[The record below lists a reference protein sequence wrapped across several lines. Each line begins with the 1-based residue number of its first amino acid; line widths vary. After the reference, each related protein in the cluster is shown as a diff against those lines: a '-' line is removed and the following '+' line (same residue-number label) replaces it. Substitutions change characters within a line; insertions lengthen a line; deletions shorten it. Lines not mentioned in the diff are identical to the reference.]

1 MKKKIL
7 NTLLF
12 IIIII
17 SVTGCNKTANNK
29 TANVSEEQLNNIND
43 KIIAY
48 FSSDNAEYNNLSFNY
63 VDTINK
69 KVVVGLLNNS
79 KEEQER
85 FKKLVVDSEYIVFIE
100 GVKLIN
106 NSN

>member
-17 SVTGCNKTANNK
+17 SVTGCNKIANI
-29 TANVSEEQLNNIND
+29 SEEQLNNIND

-100 GVKLIN
+100 GVKLID

>member
-7 NTLLF
+7 NTILF
-12 IIIII
+12 IVIII
-17 SVTGCNKTANNK
+17 SVTGCNK

-48 FSSDNAEYNNLSFNY
+48 FSSNNAEYNNLSFNY

-100 GVKLIN
+100 GGKLIN

>member
-1 MKKKIL
+1 MNKKIL
-7 NTLLF
+7 NTILF
-12 IIIII
+12 VVIII
-17 SVTGCNKTANNK
+17 SVTGCSKNT
-29 TANVSEEQLNNIND
+29 NVSEEQLNNIND

-100 GVKLIN
+100 GGKLIN

>member
-7 NTLLF
+7 NTILF
-12 IIIII
+12 IIIIIII
-17 SVTGCNKTANNK
+17 SVTGCSKNT
-29 TANVSEEQLNNIND
+29 NVSEEQLNNIND

-48 FSSDNAEYNNLSFNY
+48 FSSDNVEYNNLSFNY

-69 KVVVGLLNNS
+69 KVVVGLLDNS
-79 KEEQER
+79 KEEQEK

-100 GVKLIN
+100 GGKLIN

>member
-17 SVTGCNKTANNK
+17 SVTGCNK

-85 FKKLVVDSEYIVFIE
+85 FKKLVLDSKDIVFIE
-100 GVKLIN
+100 GGKLIN

>member
-7 NTLLF
+7 NTILF
-12 IIIII
+12 IVIII
-17 SVTGCNKTANNK
+17 SVTGCNKTANI
-29 TANVSEEQLNNIND
+29 SEEQLNNIND

-100 GVKLIN
+100 GGKLID

>member
-1 MKKKIL
+1 MNKKIL
-7 NTLLF
+7 NTILF
-12 IIIII
+12 VVIII
-17 SVTGCNKTANNK
+17 SVTGCSKNT
-29 TANVSEEQLNNIND
+29 NVSEEQLNNIND

-48 FSSDNAEYNNLSFNY
+48 FSSNNAEYNNLSFNY

-100 GVKLIN
+100 GGKLIN

>member
-7 NTLLF
+7 NTILF

-17 SVTGCNKTANNK
+17 SVTGCNK

-79 KEEQER
+79 KEEQEK

-100 GVKLIN
+100 GVKLID

>member
-17 SVTGCNKTANNK
+17 SVTGCNK

-85 FKKLVVDSEYIVFIE
+85 FKKLVVDSKYIVFIE
-100 GVKLIN
+100 GGKLID

>member
-7 NTLLF
+7 NTILF
-12 IIIII
+12 VVIII
-17 SVTGCNKTANNK
+17 SVIGCSKNT
-29 TANVSEEQLNNIND
+29 NVSEEQLNNIND

-69 KVVVGLLNNS
+69 KVVVGLLDNS
-79 KEEQER
+79 KEEQKK

-100 GVKLIN
+100 GGKLIN

>member
-17 SVTGCNKTANNK
+17 SVTGCNK

-79 KEEQER
+79 KEEKER

>member
-7 NTLLF
+7 NTILF
-12 IIIII
+12 MVIII
-17 SVTGCNKTANNK
+17 SVTGCNKTANI
-29 TANVSEEQLNNIND
+29 SEEQLNNIND

-48 FSSDNAEYNNLSFNY
+48 FSSDTAEYNNLSFNY

-100 GVKLIN
+100 GGKLIN

>member
-17 SVTGCNKTANNK
+17 CVTGCSKNT
-29 TANVSEEQLNNIND
+29 NVSEEQLNNIND

-100 GVKLIN
+100 GGKLID

>member
-1 MKKKIL
+1 MNKKIL
-7 NTLLF
+7 NTILF
-12 IIIII
+12 VVIII
-17 SVTGCNKTANNK
+17 SVTGCNK

-100 GVKLIN
+100 GGKLIN

>member
-7 NTLLF
+7 NTILF
-12 IIIII
+12 IVIII
-17 SVTGCNKTANNK
+17 SVTGCNK

-100 GVKLIN
+100 GGKLIN

>member
-17 SVTGCNKTANNK
+17 SVTGCNK

-79 KEEQER
+79 KEEQEK

-100 GVKLIN
+100 GGKLID

>member
-17 SVTGCNKTANNK
+17 SVTGCNK

-79 KEEQER
+79 KEEQEI

-100 GVKLIN
+100 GGKLID

>member
-17 SVTGCNKTANNK
+17 SVTGCNK

-85 FKKLVVDSEYIVFIE
+85 FKKLVVDSEYIVFIK
-100 GVKLIN
+100 GGKLIN

>member
-7 NTLLF
+7 NTILF

-17 SVTGCNKTANNK
+17 CVTGCSKNANI
-29 TANVSEEQLNNIND
+29 SEEQLNNIND

-48 FSSDNAEYNNLSFNY
+48 FSSDNVEYNNLSFNY

-69 KVVVGLLNNS
+69 KVVVGLLDNS
-79 KEEQER
+79 KEEQEK

-100 GVKLIN
+100 GGKLIN

>member
-1 MKKKIL
+1 MKEKIL

-17 SVTGCNKTANNK
+17 SVTGCNK

>member
-7 NTLLF
+7 NTILF
-12 IIIII
+12 MVIII
-17 SVTGCNKTANNK
+17 SVTGCNKTANI
-29 TANVSEEQLNNIND
+29 SEEQLNNIND

-100 GVKLIN
+100 GGKLIN

>member
-17 SVTGCNKTANNK
+17 SVTGCSKTANNK

-100 GVKLIN
+100 GGKLID

>member
-7 NTLLF
+7 NTILF

-17 SVTGCNKTANNK
+17 SVTGCSKNT
-29 TANVSEEQLNNIND
+29 NVSEEQLNNIND

-48 FSSDNAEYNNLSFNY
+48 FSSDNVEYNNLSFNY

-69 KVVVGLLNNS
+69 KVVVGLLDNS
-79 KEEQER
+79 KEEQEK

-100 GVKLIN
+100 GGKLIN
-106 NSN
+106 NNN

>member
-17 SVTGCNKTANNK
+17 SVTGCNK

-100 GVKLIN
+100 GGKLID

>member
-1 MKKKIL
+1 MKKKTL
-7 NTLLF
+7 NTILF
-12 IIIII
+12 IVIII
-17 SVTGCNKTANNK
+17 SVTGCNK

-79 KEEQER
+79 KEEQEK

-100 GVKLIN
+100 GGKLIN

>member
-1 MKKKIL
+1 MKEKIL

-17 SVTGCNKTANNK
+17 SVTGCNKTAN
-29 TANVSEEQLNNIND
+29 VSEEQSNNIND

-100 GVKLIN
+100 GGKLID

>member
-7 NTLLF
+7 NTILF
-12 IIIII
+12 MVIII
-17 SVTGCNKTANNK
+17 SVTGCNKTANI
-29 TANVSEEQLNNIND
+29 SEEQLNNIND

-100 GVKLIN
+100 GGKLID

>member
-17 SVTGCNKTANNK
+17 SVTGCNK

-100 GVKLIN
+100 GGKLIN

>member
-7 NTLLF
+7 NTILF
-12 IIIII
+12 IVIII
-17 SVTGCNKTANNK
+17 SVTGCNK

>member
-7 NTLLF
+7 NTILF
-12 IIIII
+12 VVIII
-17 SVTGCNKTANNK
+17 SVTGCSKNT
-29 TANVSEEQLNNIND
+29 NVSEEQLNNIND

-48 FSSDNAEYNNLSFNY
+48 FSSDNVEYNNLSFNY

-69 KVVVGLLNNS
+69 KVVVGLLDNS
-79 KEEQER
+79 KEEQEK

-100 GVKLIN
+100 GGKLIN
-106 NSN
+106 NNN

>member
-7 NTLLF
+7 NTILF
-12 IIIII
+12 IVIII
-17 SVTGCNKTANNK
+17 SVTGCNK

-79 KEEQER
+79 KEEKER

-100 GVKLIN
+100 GGKLID

>member
-7 NTLLF
+7 NTILF

-17 SVTGCNKTANNK
+17 SVTGCNK

-100 GVKLIN
+100 GVKLID

>member
-17 SVTGCNKTANNK
+17 SVTGCNKTAN
-29 TANVSEEQLNNIND
+29 VSEEQLNNIND

-48 FSSDNAEYNNLSFNY
+48 FSSNNAEYNNLSFNY

-100 GVKLIN
+100 GGKLIN

>member
-1 MKKKIL
+1 MKKKTL
-7 NTLLF
+7 NTILF
-12 IIIII
+12 IVIII
-17 SVTGCNKTANNK
+17 SVTGCNK

-79 KEEQER
+79 KEEQEK

-100 GVKLIN
+100 GGKLID